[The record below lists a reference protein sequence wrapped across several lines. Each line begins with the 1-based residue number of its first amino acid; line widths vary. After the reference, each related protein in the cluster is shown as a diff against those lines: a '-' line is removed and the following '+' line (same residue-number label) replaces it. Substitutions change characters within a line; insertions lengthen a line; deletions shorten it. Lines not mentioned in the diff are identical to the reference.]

1 MNQVNHSQE
10 VCLALLEGHFE
21 LLLVWLDIF
30 LGILPLLL
38 AKLELSKLLVGKLH
52 AFLLEVV
59 DLEVLSN
66 ALALLQTQELVT
78 IYSDLE
84 TILDWLPIVPR
95 QNEKDD
101 LPVSLKIITKHHHGV
116 AKLVRIIFVFN
127 AHKRVQLFKDEFV
140 LSEDA
145 LQI

>member
-1 MNQVNHSQE
+1 
-10 VCLALLEGHFE
+10 
-21 LLLVWLDIF
+21 
-30 LGILPLLL
+30 LL

-84 TILDWLPIVPR
+84 TILD
-95 QNEKDD
+95 
-101 LPVSLKIITKHHHGV
+101 
-116 AKLVRIIFVFN
+116 
-127 AHKRVQLFKDEFV
+127 
-140 LSEDA
+140 
-145 LQI
+145 